1 MKLFKVSSII
11 IQAKINM
18 KIVFCSLVVMFLFS
32 CGQDKTK
39 NSNHNKEVKSYVEK
53 EQSSSTESTV
63 EMLFLGHYIR
73 CLRQDL
79 PLEFARICRED
90 DNLSYDSINQNVT
103 IYGTTFHINYLQSNH
118 GFFLITSVQPD
129 TKQIKKVREAISK
142 FHGEE
147 NFEEDMHYSWL
158 PFTDSTK
165 RDKPYPVIHLR
176 RIRSEEGGT
185 AIIVF

>member
-1 MKLFKVSSII
+1 MKIKITE
-11 IQAKINM
+11 IQAKPINM
-18 KIVFCSLVVMFLFS
+18 KVLFCSLVAMFLLS
-32 CGQDKTK
+32 CGQVKT
-39 NSNHNKEVKSYVEK
+39 NTSHHNEEVKSSVEE

-63 EMLFLGHYIR
+63 EMLFLGHYLR
-73 CLRQDL
+73 CLGHDL

-129 TKQIKKVREAISK
+129 TKQIQKVRDAISK

-147 NFEEDMHYSWL
+147 NFEEGMHYSWL

-185 AIIVF
+185 TINVFF

>member
-1 MKLFKVSSII
+1 MKV
-11 IQAKINM
+11 
-18 KIVFCSLVVMFLFS
+18 VFCSLIVMFLFS

-90 DNLSYDSINQNVT
+90 NSLSYDSINQNVT
-103 IYGTTFHINYLQSNH
+103 IYGTTFHLNYLQSNH
-118 GFFLITSVQPD
+118 GFFLLTSVQPD
-129 TKQIKKVREAISK
+129 TKQIQKVREACGRK
-142 FHGEE
+142 FYMPPQIHSSLLDRQALA
-147 NFEEDMHYSWL
+147 FSWHVEAQEYW
-158 PFTDSTK
+158 S
-165 RDKPYPVIHLR
+165 
-176 RIRSEEGGT
+176 G
-185 AIIVF
+185 